1 MDTMLLLLQSIF
13 YRFFYTDNN
22 WFCRGFNSAA
32 FFTFVMPLSEAV
44 CYISIF
50 YFISTPIYVYKE
62 WEHINK
68 IVKKLALSSLLVL
81 LLELLS

>member
-1 MDTMLLLLQSIF
+1 LVLQ
-13 YRFFYTDNN
+13 
-22 WFCRGFNSAA
+22 GFNSAT

-50 YFISTPIYVYKE
+50 ILSPPIYVYKE

-68 IVKKLALSSLLVL
+68 ELVKKLALSSFIGVAGIVVL
-81 LLELLS
+81 TYGKPLIP